1 MSSIPESKI
10 EARTALI
17 AAFQQDASKCIEEWA
32 LYKCACDVL
41 NGEDIIEVCAHQ
53 PVTTMQVEQCIETQ
67 RRRAV
72 TELTTEMVARIRK
85 QNEERTNE
93 L

>member
-1 MSSIPESKI
+1 MSISESKI

-17 AAFQQDASKCIEEWA
+17 CAFQKDDAGCVEEWA

-41 NGEDIIEVCAHQ
+41 DGEDIVKVCSHQ
-53 PVTTMQVEQCIETQ
+53 PVTTMQVEQCIQTQ
-67 RRRAV
+67 RRRAII
-72 TELTTEMVARIRK
+72 ELTAEMVARIRK
-85 QNEERTNE
+85 ENEDKQNEQ

>member
-1 MSSIPESKI
+1 MNITESQI

-41 NGEDIIEVCAHQ
+41 NGEDIIRVCAHQ

-67 RRRAV
+67 RRRAI
-72 TELTTEMVARIRK
+72 TELTAEMVARIRK
-85 QNEERTNE
+85 ENEDKQNEN
-93 L
+93 